1 MEDTVVSSL
10 SHLPITFVNPHRP
23 DWEFQLD
30 QDISCSPLREQVTW
44 ELDMLEASEV
54 IAMYMGPESQAPIS
68 LLELGLFARSGKM
81 VVACPEGFW
90 RRGNVQVVCAR
101 FGVELVDSLEE
112 LIQGIER
119 RLGDVKT

>member
-1 MEDTVVSSL
+1 
-10 SHLPITFVNPHRP
+10 
-23 DWEFQLD
+23 
-30 QDISCSPLREQVTW
+30 
-44 ELDMLEASEV
+44 MLEATDV
-54 IAMYMGPESQAPIS
+54 IAMYIHPGSQAPIS

-81 VVACPEGFW
+81 IVACPAGFW

-112 LIQGIER
+112 LIGGIER

>member
-1 MEDTVVSSL
+1 
-10 SHLPITFVNPHRP
+10 
-23 DWEFQLD
+23 
-30 QDISCSPLREQVTW
+30 
-44 ELDMLEASEV
+44 MLEASEV